1 MSVSLE
7 KKEKNMAVLTVEI
20 EAAELVKALQEAYM
34 KEKGRIQIPGFRKGK
49 APRKMIEKL
58 YGKTVFYEEAANIL
72 LQKTYDGAVA
82 ECGETV
88 VSRPRIDIS
97 QIEEGKNFIYTAEV
111 ALKPEVSLG
120 QYKGVEVPKR
130 EISVSEDEVNAEI
143 ERERDRNSRMI
154 DVDDRPVQD
163 GDRVKLDF
171 DGSVD
176 GVYGART
183 QSAVKAFQKSCGIT
197 ADGIA
202 GPTTLLYLGLSSSS
216 SGYSSSDE
224 WLLAKLI
231 AAEARGE
238 SYKGQVAVGAVVLNR
253 VAHPSFP
260 DSVSGVIYQK
270 GAFSCVNDSN
280 WSVSPNATSQKAA
293 RDAINGWDPSGGAIY
308 YYNPRTAKSQWIRT
322 RPVICTIGNHVF
334 CS

>member
-1 MSVSLE
+1 MKVSKSAVRNTVRRTVAALAVVSLCFFSVS
-7 KKEKNMAVLTVEI
+7 T
-20 EAAELVKALQEAYM
+20 
-34 KEKGRIQIPGFRKGK
+34 
-49 APRKMIEKL
+49 APRASYGTDRAQPALSRLGSTGEEVRQIQSKL
-58 YGKTVFYEEAANIL
+58 K
-72 LQKTYDGAVA
+72 
-82 ECGETV
+82 
-88 VSRPRIDIS
+88 
-97 QIEEGKNFIYTAEV
+97 
-111 ALKPEVSLG
+111 SLG
-120 QYKGVEVPKR
+120 FY
-130 EISVSEDEVNAEI
+130 S
-143 ERERDRNSRMI
+143 
-154 DVDDRPVQD
+154 
-163 GDRVKLDF
+163 
-171 DGSVD
+171 GSVD
-176 GVYGART
+176 GIYGART

-260 DSVSGVIYQK
+260 DSVAGVIYQR

-280 WSVSPNATSQKAA
+280 WNVSPNATSQSAA

-308 YYNPRTAKSQWIRT
+308 YYNPRTATSQWIRT